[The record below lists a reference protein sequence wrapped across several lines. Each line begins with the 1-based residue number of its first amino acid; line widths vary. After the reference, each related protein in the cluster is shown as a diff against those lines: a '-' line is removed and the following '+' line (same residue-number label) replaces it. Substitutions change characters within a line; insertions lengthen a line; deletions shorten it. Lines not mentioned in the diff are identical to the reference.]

1 VSRVW
6 SSATFVQVMSAEDGL
21 SHLIAFRLYEDGLTS
36 GDGRYPAVCGK
47 NVLAAAMST
56 APGHRCP
63 LCRASLNTRR

>member
-1 VSRVW
+1 VNR
-6 SSATFVQVMSAEDGL
+6 ARPGAAFVQVTSAEDDL
-21 SHLIAFRLYEDGLTS
+21 SHLVAFRLYEHGLTS

-63 LCRASLNTRR
+63 LCRASMDTRR